1 MKLHLLILT
10 LAGLAPLIVRAEAK
24 VTIERNQPAGG
35 KDSFSEFQFPTVPPL
50 SDSDAGQ
57 DAAIEVIDG
66 KADWGCD
73 PKQLI
78 DGAGPGNAEDAWR
91 CFRFGQNTNAGR
103 IRMDLGS
110 VKPITQVNTYSWN
123 SGARAPQVYVLYG
136 SDGAGADF
144 VAAPSHGVDPAS
156 AGWTKIASVDTR
168 PAGFMKKDGG
178 GGQHGV
184 SITAGDDDGG
194 LVGRYR
200 YLLWDISSTL
210 PDAWASTCYAEFDVV
225 TAGAEPPVRQAS
237 ITLKGG
243 RAIKGMAHV
252 SGEVLRIKA
261 EDGEPQ
267 EVKLTEIASA
277 TFRAPAP
284 QAAPPPEEPSAGGLK
299 AEYFDDQELSRPRL
313 VRYDPTINFNWGLAA
328 PDPSVNVDFS
338 ARWTGRIEP
347 RYSESYTFFTLAD
360 DGVRLWIDG
369 RLLIDKWDDSPPYQQ
384 QAAIELE
391 GGRKYDIKIEYHDR
405 MAEAAMQL
413 SWASRSQ
420 PRQVVPAARLSP
432 PASDAK
438 APPRVVLVAP
448 PAERWRVA
456 PGSLDLT
463 ATVDAGGATTKADVA
478 RVEFFSENTLLGT
491 ATTPPYKFTWVH
503 VPPGHH
509 RLTARATD
517 AAGTITASAPVTVN
531 VGANGAGSLPTPW
544 GSMRLGAAER
554 SDSATYSGGLFTLR
568 AGGGELRGAFD
579 SGYFVAQPLDGDG
592 QITVRIGDITTDAS
606 PAAVAGVMIRE
617 SLSADARYAALLAG
631 KDGTEYLRRWEPAS
645 WVSASDVTRALPCYL
660 RINRTGKT
668 FKAYVSDNGANWQ
681 LVGSDQLPMSAAAF
695 VGLIATSRSDDTL
708 CTATLDHVQVT
719 AGSPPMEAATSGVQ
733 VRGGGGTFLAGEIRK
748 ADADKIELG
757 RQRGRN
763 FTFNAD
769 EVARVFLKPV
779 PVEMAA
785 TIGRGRSGALL
796 ASGDFYEGEFKG
808 LKDGRVTIDSIVFGL
823 KSFEA
828 HQVLAIVLHDVAA
841 GAAAEEP
848 HARVRASDGSMYVA
862 RGVSFDQGRVSIDD
876 ETAGKFSL
884 SIRDVD
890 EILN

>member
-1 MKLHLLILT
+1 MMKLCRLMFLT
-10 LAGLAPLIVRAEAK
+10 LAAVAPLIARAEAK
-24 VTIERNQPAGG
+24 VTVERNKPAGG
-35 KDSFSEFQFPTVPPL
+35 KDSFSEFHFQNVPPL

-73 PKQLI
+73 PKLLI
-78 DGAGPGNAEDAWR
+78 DGGGPGNADDAWR

-103 IRMDLGS
+103 VRMDLGA

-136 SDGAGADF
+136 SDGTGANF

-156 AGWTKIASVDTR
+156 AGWTKIAAVDTR
-168 PAGFMKKDGG
+168 PPGFLKKDGG

-184 SITAGDDDGG
+184 SITAGDDDAGG

-200 YLLWDISSTL
+200 YLLWDISSTT

-225 TAGAEPPVRQAS
+225 AAGAEPPVRQAS
-237 ITLKGG
+237 VTMKDG
-243 RAIKGMAHV
+243 RALKGMAQF
-252 SGEVLRIKA
+252 SGEMLRIKP
-261 EDGEPQ
+261 EDGDAQ
-267 EVKLTEIASA
+267 EVRLAEIATA
-277 TFRAPAP
+277 TFRTPP
-284 QAAPPPEEPSAGGLK
+284 PPAPPPEEPSAGGLK

-313 VRYDPTINFNWGLAA
+313 VRYDPMLNFNWGLAA

-338 ARWTGRIEP
+338 ARWTGQIEP
-347 RYSESYTFFTLAD
+347 KYSESYTFFTLAD

-384 QAAIELE
+384 QASMELQ
-391 GGRKYDIKIEYHDR
+391 GGRKYDIRIEYHDR

-438 APPRVVLVAP
+438 APPRVVLVTP

-456 PGSLDLT
+456 PGSLELA
-463 ATVDAGGATTKADVA
+463 ATVAAGGATTKPDVA
-478 RVEFFSENTLLGT
+478 RVEFFSGNTLLGT

-531 VGANGAGSLPTPW
+531 VGANGAGSLPVPW

-554 SDSATYSGGLFTLR
+554 SDSTTYSGGLFTLR

-592 QITVRIGDITTDAS
+592 QITVRVGDITTDAS

-708 CTATLDHVQVT
+708 CTATLDHVQVS

-748 ADADKIELG
+748 ADADRIELG

-763 FTFNAD
+763 FAFKAD

-808 LKDGRVTIDSIVFGL
+808 LKDGRVTIDSVVFGL

-828 HQVLAIVLHDVAA
+828 HDVLAIVLHDVA
-841 GAAAEEP
+841 GADGP
-848 HARVRASDGSMYVA
+848 RPKVRTGDGSVYIA
-862 RGVSFDQGRVSIDD
+862 RAVTFEKGRLSIDD
-876 ETAGKFSL
+876 ETTGPFSL
-884 SIRDVD
+884 SIRDV
-890 EILN
+890 EEVVN